1 MRKQFVF
8 LLALAILFVACSL
21 PQRTSVIVTPTLT
34 SLPKEISYRVD
45 IHAGT
50 RTLKVGETVT
60 ITGTIVGGFG
70 NPLYSIKLK
79 DQGASQPALLVSL
92 TPSNEI
98 TRKADASNVLKFVS
112 TTVMTSQVTV
122 VLLGRSPGI
131 TAVSIAVNGEISETD
146 GSSRWWFNYV
156 TKSSEGLA
164 ITVANQ

>member
-21 PQRTSVIVTPTLT
+21 PRRTSVIATSVPT
-34 SLPKEISYRVD
+34 SLPKEASYRVD

-79 DQGASQPALLVSL
+79 DQGASQPTLLVSL

-112 TTVMTSQVTV
+112 TTVMPNQVIV
-122 VLLGRSPGI
+122 VLLGYSPGI
-131 TAVSIAVNGEISETD
+131 TEVSIAVNGEIGETN
-146 GSSRWWFNYV
+146 GSGRWWFNYV
-156 TKSSEGLA
+156 AKSSEGSA
-164 ITVANQ
+164 ITVIN